1 MKTRRLTNAFAT
13 LVILAVPSVGYLQ
26 RQAFFDEFRLHG
38 YVASS
43 DISQLAT
50 DTSMLPSMRRLFY
63 IYHPELQ
70 EKVAFNSS
78 CRDNEQ
84 TIVLGCYVDTRG
96 IYLLNVTDSRL
107 TGVEQVTAAHETLHA
122 AYARLS
128 QNEQKKVDAMTMSYY
143 ATVTD
148 QRLKDTIEL
157 YKKQDTRIV
166 PNELHS
172 ILGTEVRTL
181 PGDLE
186 QYYKRYFADR
196 SKVVSFSEQYEKA
209 FTERKNQIVAYDAQL
224 SSLKEQINA
233 LQNTLTTK
241 ATQLSAERQ
250 RLSGLKLSA
259 QTSEYNQA
267 VPGYNAMVNRYND
280 DIDSL
285 SGLIAEY
292 NDIVPKRNAIASEES
307 DLAKAIDSRSSVPAR
322 Q

>member
-196 SKVVSFSEQYEKA
+196 SKVVSF
-209 FTERKNQIVAYDAQL
+209 
-224 SSLKEQINA
+224 
-233 LQNTLTTK
+233 
-241 ATQLSAERQ
+241 
-250 RLSGLKLSA
+250 
-259 QTSEYNQA
+259 
-267 VPGYNAMVNRYND
+267 
-280 DIDSL
+280 
-285 SGLIAEY
+285 
-292 NDIVPKRNAIASEES
+292 
-307 DLAKAIDSRSSVPAR
+307 
-322 Q
+322 